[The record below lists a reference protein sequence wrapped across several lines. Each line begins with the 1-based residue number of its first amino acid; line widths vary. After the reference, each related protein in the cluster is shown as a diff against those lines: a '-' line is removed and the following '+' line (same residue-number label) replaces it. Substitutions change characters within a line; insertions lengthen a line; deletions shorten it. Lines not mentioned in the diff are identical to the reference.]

1 MTVAPRSL
9 LVPGIAM
16 AAAGAVAL
24 GPALVAPVTPARPAI
39 DVPAIHIE
47 DIQLAGIGRDIYDAI
62 TQFVQYTV
70 GSAQYWV
77 GLIPVIGQPI
87 ANQIGINYFQGIQP
101 IVESTVYALS
111 DIVANPFNIVTVLG
125 NYGANLFYIGYNW
138 ASLQAQ
144 FFGLPPFV
152 PIPVPPPLASVPA
165 PVRGS
170 ASAPS
175 AAVQTVPRAAAARV
189 ARPAAAAATA
199 AEAPEAPEATAE
211 AKAAGAERGTAKAA
225 AGQQRRAAAK
235 ARGADAAS

>member
-1 MTVAPRSL
+1 MSVAPRSL
-9 LVPGIAM
+9 LVPGIAL

-24 GPALVAPVTPARPAI
+24 GPALVAPATLARPAV

-47 DIQLAGIGRDIYDAI
+47 DIQLAGIGRDIYDSI

-70 GSAQYWV
+70 ASAQYWI
-77 GLIPVIGQPI
+77 GLIPGIGQPI
-87 ANQIGINYFQGIQP
+87 ANQLGINYFQGIQP

-144 FFGLPPFV
+144 FFGLSPFA

-165 PVRGS
+165 PVRGG
-170 ASAPS
+170 APAAS
-175 AAVQTVPRAAAARV
+175 AAVRTVPRAAAAAARV
-189 ARPAAAAATA
+189 ARPAAAAPAAADGTEAATVTA
-199 AEAPEAPEATAE
+199 AGT
-211 AKAAGAERGTAKAA
+211 ERGTAKAA